1 MDLEEIMSH
10 CMLLMG
16 SLSHLQGRTFCRG
29 VGNLGQESQNGLA
42 GINPRDIESIQVL
55 KDASATAI
63 YGSRGANGVVVI
75 TTKKGME
82 EKLR

>member
-1 MDLEEIMSH
+1 M
-10 CMLLMG
+10 
-16 SLSHLQGRTFCRG
+16 CRASPEPLNNQSRNHTIQVPAG

-75 TTKKGME
+75 TTKKE
-82 EKLR
+82 WKEK